1 MSPHNGIT
9 PFYFGL
15 PDKPLFGCYHKP
27 RAGRDRQC
35 AAVICQP
42 MGHEYI
48 NCHRALRHLAS
59 RLADAGF
66 PVLRFDYY
74 GCGDSAG
81 EPADGGIARWM
92 KDISAAI
99 SEIKTWTSLSDVCV
113 IGVRLGAA
121 LATLTAVQNG
131 GFESL
136 VLWDPVVEGRGYL
149 QELLSLQKE
158 MLRFR
163 PKPIRRKC
171 PSGFIEVLGFPLSN
185 DLCSELEKIN
195 LLQISKKPARNVLI
209 IRSCQSGDEGALE
222 GHLNQ
227 SEASTTGDLLDI
239 PKVWLP
245 TVDGSLLV
253 PNKAL
258 QSVVSWVSRIHA

>member
-1 MSPHNGIT
+1 MRTTIT
-9 PFYFGL
+9 LDDDSFAKAQEFARSRRISLG
-15 PDKPLFGCYHKP
+15 K
-27 RAGRDRQC
+27 
-35 AAVICQP
+35 AV
-42 MGHEYI
+42 
-48 NCHRALRHLAS
+48 S
-59 RLADAGF
+59 
-66 PVLRFDYY
+66 
-74 GCGDSAG
+74 
-81 EPADGGIARWM
+81 
-92 KDISAAI
+92 
-99 SEIKTWTSLSDVCV
+99 
-113 IGVRLGAA
+113 
-121 LATLTAVQNG
+121 
-131 GFESL
+131 SL
-136 VLWDPVVEGRGYL
+136 VRRGVARPFGTK
-149 QELLSLQKE
+149 EINGLSVFDL
-158 MLRFR
+158 
-163 PKPIRRKC
+163 PP
-171 PSGFIEVLGFPLSN
+171 